1 MPAPLSPQRARASF
15 HQFYAHYIVLFT
27 LASLMAGALP
37 LRAEGNAGESSTSV
51 ARSPQEYSRLLQMDV
66 APEIA
71 PAPQAH
77 ARAKHKAK
85 VPERYDVSKIGARHV
100 DNGVNFYSL
109 DKEVAMGREMA
120 KEWESQSQILTDADV
135 NAYVN
140 SLAQRLVR
148 HSDAKVPFTV
158 KVVDSDEVN
167 AFALPGGFFYVN
179 TGLILAAQ
187 NEAELAG
194 VMAHEIAHV
203 AARHATR
210 GLTKSQLWNAV
221 SIPMIFVGGPI
232 GLAVRQVSSF
242 AFPMS
247 TLKFGRDAEREA
259 DLLGLEYAY
268 ASGYDPVAFVNF
280 FERLQVNHK
289 KPNFMA
295 KAFATHPMNEDRIKR
310 AQSEINTMLPPHE
323 EYVVDTS
330 EFSAVQARLM
340 ELEGTRGNAGDG
352 PILHRHT
359 GDRNSSDAGGTD
371 DGRPK
376 LNRR

>member
-1 MPAPLSPQRARASF
+1 MPAPFPPQRSQASF
-15 HQFYAHYIVLFT
+15 HQFYAHYIVLFS
-27 LASLMAGALP
+27 LAILIAGTLP
-37 LRAEGNAGESSTSV
+37 LKAQGNSAAEFSAV
-51 ARSPQEYSRLLQMDV
+51 ARTPQEYSALLQMDV
-66 APEIA
+66 APEI
-71 PAPQAH
+71 PPVPQIH

-85 VPERYDVSKIGARHV
+85 LPERYDVTKIGARHV

-140 SLAQRLVR
+140 TLAQRLVR

-158 KVVDSDEVN
+158 KVVVSDEVN

-179 TGLILAAQ
+179 TGLILAAE

-259 DLLGLEYAY
+259 DLLGLQYAY
-268 ASGYDPVAFVNF
+268 VSGYDPVAFVNF
-280 FERLQVNHK
+280 FERLQVNRK

-310 AQSEINTMLPPHE
+310 AQTEIDTMLPPQE

-330 EFSAVQARLM
+330 EFDAVQTRLI
-340 ELEGTRGNAGDG
+340 ELQ
-352 PILHRHT
+352 
-359 GDRNSSDAGGTD
+359 
-371 DGRPK
+371 GRQAQCW
-376 LNRR
+376 